1 MSTILA
7 IIAAVVILVVL
18 FNIVMGLIGAIV
30 TNPVALALI
39 AVAIYVMYKL
49 RDHKLPMISKN

>member
-7 IIAAVVILVVL
+7 IIAVVVILVVL
-18 FNIVMGLIGAIV
+18 FNIVMGLLTAIV

-49 RDHKLPMISKN
+49 RDRKLPLISKN